1 MAKVYAQ
8 LDDRL
13 TKFILAQ
20 PIFFVATAPRLSAEG
35 EGGHVNVSPKGY
47 RDTFAIIGPRTV
59 AYLDLTGS
67 GAETIAHLRQNGRI
81 TIMFC
86 SFDRSPKILRLY
98 GTGRVV
104 LPPEQGWPR
113 LAAYFGGA
121 DHAARAWAANG
132 HGTDARPAN
141 GHGTDGYDADGYD
154 ADGYDADGQ
163 GADGQGADG
172 QGAGQG
178 PARLASNG
186 ADRGNRRA
194 EHDTEHYAERGAD
207 RGTRRAEHDTEHYAE
222 RGADRGTRRAI
233 IVAELDRI
241 ADSCGYAV
249 PVMELAGERDLLSRW
264 SEKRTPEQLAAYR
277 AELNAV
283 SIDGLPALS

>member
-67 GAETIAHLRQNGRI
+67 GAETIAPLRQNGRI

-104 LPPEQGWPR
+104 LPPDQDWPR

-121 DHAARAWAANG
+121 EHAA
-132 HGTDARPAN
+132 DARLAN
-141 GHGTDGYDADGYD
+141 GHGTDGYEA
-154 ADGYDADGQ
+154 A
-163 GADGQGADG
+163 G

-178 PARLASNG
+178 PARLA
-186 ADRGNRRA
+186 ADSAKRDTHRA
-194 EHDTEHYAERGAD
+194 EHDTEHHAERGAG
-207 RGTRRAEHDTEHYAE
+207 RGN
-222 RGADRGTRRAI
+222 RRAI

-249 PVMELAGERDLLSRW
+249 PVMELAEERDLLSRW
-264 SEKRTPEQLAAYR
+264 SEKRTPEMLAAYR